1 MAKKPTQE
9 EVDNMIQLYLEGHT
23 INNIAKKLNRNE
35 KTISKYLKENNIEI
49 RQIKATQKIID
60 DVCKLYNS
68 GLSEEKVGQKVNLCR
83 KTVRNILK
91 SNNITIKN
99 NSEYRKYSINENYF
113 DNIDSPNKAYILG
126 LLYADGNVGLNN
138 YIIQLALQSRDIDIL
153 NKIKEELNIDCVLY
167 FDERSKKDKN
177 HQDIYSLS
185 FKNKHMHESLC
196 KLGVIPRKTHVL
208 KYPKFLDDNL
218 HRHFLRGYM
227 DGDGCIHGTELK
239 SGRRSRAVDLAGTED
254 FCTRAKEII
263 EKFLNINCCILI
275 SNQDH
280 PSTKKLVI
288 SGIYQS
294 KIFLDWIYEDA
305 DMFLTRKYNTY
316 IEKYVKE
323 LKEKTA

>member
-167 FDERSKKDKN
+167 FDERSKK
-177 HQDIYSLS
+177 
-185 FKNKHMHESLC
+185 
-196 KLGVIPRKTHVL
+196 R
-208 KYPKFLDDNL
+208 
-218 HRHFLRGYM
+218 
-227 DGDGCIHGTELK
+227 
-239 SGRRSRAVDLAGTED
+239 
-254 FCTRAKEII
+254 
-263 EKFLNINCCILI
+263 
-275 SNQDH
+275 
-280 PSTKKLVI
+280 
-288 SGIYQS
+288 
-294 KIFLDWIYEDA
+294 
-305 DMFLTRKYNTY
+305 
-316 IEKYVKE
+316 
-323 LKEKTA
+323 